1 VRDHDPLRIFINGTR
16 ASGWSSDRVVPSGEQ
31 VNVGDEAEVHCRR
44 YCVEDR
50 ARVTSGA
57 RPARAEAEDEEN
69 SS

>member
-1 VRDHDPLRIFINGTR
+1 VRSSPAI
-16 ASGWSSDRVVPSGEQ
+16 ASMTCLTGRGPAEE
-31 VNVGDEAEVHCRR
+31 GDEGEHHCHRH
-44 YCVEDR
+44 CHEDS

>member
-1 VRDHDPLRIFINGTR
+1 MDPGRFGPSI
-16 ASGWSSDRVVPSGEQ
+16 DRVVPSGKQ
-31 VNVGDEAEVHCRR
+31 VNVGDEVERLCRR
-44 YCVEDR
+44 HCHEDR